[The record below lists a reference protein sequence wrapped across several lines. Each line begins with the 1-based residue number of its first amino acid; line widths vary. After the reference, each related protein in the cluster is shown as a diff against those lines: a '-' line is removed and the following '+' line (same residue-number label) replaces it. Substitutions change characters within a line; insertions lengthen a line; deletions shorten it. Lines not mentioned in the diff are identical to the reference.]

1 MTIDCSWCTLK
12 VDNSGM
18 HALMCLHA
26 SDQDEDHLI
35 TENMVMELLTSQKIT
50 SGISQVAINAMIEHV
65 MYEQYVCVAK
75 GTAAT
80 RGENGYYDFKKD
92 MHDMKKKPLINADGS
107 VDYKNSLSLAIVKEG
122 ELLAT
127 YIPPTEGKPGI
138 DIYGKIQPALGR
150 GKELMPLRGKGIK
163 SDDSKINYYA
173 EFSGHIV
180 MDGSRISIEKLYQ
193 INGDLDLETGN
204 IHFDGDVD
212 VSGDVRSGLE
222 IITTGN
228 IYIHGHVGACKLE
241 AGKCITIE
249 KGVQGKDSCEI
260 KAGENVAC
268 KFVERCK
275 INSAGNIYADSVLD
289 STLIAENQIIVTSKV
304 GNVVNSE
311 VYGMC
316 GVIVKEAGNNVGTPT
331 LLRTGLPHEYYL
343 RANELTKAIHEID
356 QKINSFN
363 HHLETLES
371 AMASDPEK
379 YNDTKM
385 QITRAKIVLSSS
397 RKEYSDELS
406 VLNEKIK
413 ADRTNSFINITGTVY
428 DNVRIYIGSI
438 PYLVTE
444 AVKEVT
450 FRIHNND
457 IIVESLSE

>member
-35 TENMVMELLTSQKIT
+35 TENMVMEFLTSQKIT

-173 EFSGHIV
+173 EYSGHIV

-343 RANELTKAIHEID
+343 RANELTKAIQEID

>member
-35 TENMVMELLTSQKIT
+35 TENMVMEFLTSQKIT

-107 VDYKNSLSLAIVKEG
+107 VDYKNSLSLALVKEG

-289 STLIAENQIIVTSKV
+289 STLIAENQIIVISKV

-343 RANELTKAIHEID
+343 RANELTKAIQEID

-450 FRIHNND
+450 FRIHNNE

>member
-35 TENMVMELLTSQKIT
+35 TENMVMEFLTSQKIT

-138 DIYGKIQPALGR
+138 DIYGKIQPALAR

-173 EFSGHIV
+173 EYSGHIV

-343 RANELTKAIHEID
+343 RANELTKAIQEID

-450 FRIHNND
+450 FRIHNNE

>member
-35 TENMVMELLTSQKIT
+35 TENMVMEFLTSQKIT

-107 VDYKNSLSLAIVKEG
+107 VDYKNSLSLALVKEG

-343 RANELTKAIHEID
+343 RANELTKAIQEID

-450 FRIHNND
+450 FRIHNNE